1 MGTKAFNDL
10 LISIQARIGNLK
22 ATVGVL
28 EKRVQSYTNTVAA
41 GGPTAAAT
49 AAKLAA
55 TQTDLDSKLEA
66 IEELKEFYVEVKKDW
81 ENLDDRIIGHVVWAP
96 PISVDTAPYGYTKDV
111 CVIKLDKKKFSD
123 NFKGNVIDL
132 GAY

>member
-1 MGTKAFNDL
+1 MGTKVFKDL
-10 LISIQARIGNLK
+10 LVSIQARIGNLK

-41 GGPTAAAT
+41 GDPTAAAT
-49 AAKLAA
+49 AARLAA

-66 IEELKEFYVEVKKDW
+66 IEELKEFYVEVRKDW
-81 ENLDDRIIGHVVWAP
+81 ENLDNRIIGHVVWAP
-96 PISVDTAPYGYTKDV
+96 QISVDTAPYGYTKDV
-111 CVIKLDKKKFSD
+111 CVIKLDKKKFGN